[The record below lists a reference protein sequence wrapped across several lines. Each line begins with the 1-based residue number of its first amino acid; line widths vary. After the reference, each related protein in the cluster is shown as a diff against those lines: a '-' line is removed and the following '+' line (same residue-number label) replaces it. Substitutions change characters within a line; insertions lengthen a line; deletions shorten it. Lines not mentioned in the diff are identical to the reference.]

1 MNASARGPLKR
12 TEKNKRTR
20 KKTVSKHKTH
30 LLILKH
36 KIRTEHIGCWGSRQT
51 KQTRACLLHPREL
64 SLMKRRFTAFNT
76 WFWSMATN
84 FAFEYRHCS
93 LLIVDQDLD
102 TLTLMSCSRLSW
114 SQQHYVFILNSM
126 FVPMFIPLKCN
137 SRNYKRKHISNGYSF
152 RQDIALGRKLCRK

>member
-1 MNASARGPLKR
+1 MDTYTRFSWAATSTFYFTKAEDDASAKGPLKR

-36 KIRTEHIGCWGSRQT
+36 KIRTGHIGCWGSRQT
-51 KQTRACLLHPREL
+51 KQTGACLLHPREL

-76 WFWSMATN
+76 WFWSMVTN

-114 SQQHYVFILNSM
+114 SQQHCAGLCFYFELNVCSYV
-126 FVPMFIPLKCN
+126 
-137 SRNYKRKHISNGYSF
+137 YSF
-152 RQDIALGRKLCRK
+152 KV